1 MTNLLLRR
9 SGSAVLIL
17 VGVTIIVFLL
27 VQLVPG
33 DPARAVLG
41 SGATEESVRQ
51 LRDELG
57 LNEPLAMQYLAYLGQ
72 LLAGD
77 LGTSVNLGQ
86 PVTEIILPRLGN
98 TMILA
103 MAALLISVVAGVGV
117 GVLAARRPHGLFD
130 RISTFLA
137 VAGASLPVYW
147 AALTAIA
154 VFSLSLQW
162 FPTGGMYNARNPGGP
177 ADLLIHLVLP
187 ASISALVPLA
197 IIARLTRSALLE
209 TLSQDYIRVLRAS
222 GISEA
227 SILWR
232 HALRNVLPPAVNII
246 GLQVGYL
253 LGGVIFVEVVFQWP
267 GLGQQLYT
275 SITAN
280 DLPVI
285 QAGVL
290 FIALVFVAVNLLTDV
305 AVASLDP
312 RGKAAS
318 S

>member
-57 LNEPLAMQYLAYLGQ
+57 LNDPLAIQYLAYLGQ
-72 LLAGD
+72 LLGGD

-103 MAALLISVVAGVGV
+103 AAALLISVVAGVGV
-117 GVLAARRPHGLFD
+117 GVLAARKPHGLFD

-162 FPTGGMYNARNPGGP
+162 FPTGGMYNARNPGGA

-222 GISEA
+222 GISES

>member
-72 LLAGD
+72 LLSGD

-103 MAALLISVVAGVGV
+103 AAALLISVVVGV
-117 GVLAARRPHGLFD
+117 GD
-130 RISTFLA
+130 RKS
-137 VAGASLPVYW
+137 
-147 AALTAIA
+147 
-154 VFSLSLQW
+154 
-162 FPTGGMYNARNPGGP
+162 
-177 ADLLIHLVLP
+177 
-187 ASISALVPLA
+187 
-197 IIARLTRSALLE
+197 
-209 TLSQDYIRVLRAS
+209 
-222 GISEA
+222 
-227 SILWR
+227 
-232 HALRNVLPPAVNII
+232 
-246 GLQVGYL
+246 
-253 LGGVIFVEVVFQWP
+253 VV
-267 GLGQQLYT
+267 
-275 SITAN
+275 
-280 DLPVI
+280 
-285 QAGVL
+285 
-290 FIALVFVAVNLLTDV
+290 
-305 AVASLDP
+305 
-312 RGKAAS
+312 
-318 S
+318 